1 MTLMVLLLIGAPFT
15 AHADAEPMP
24 IPVTVCYGFEC
35 GTRQDVQL
43 SLAQWSEIRELFTPN
58 ASSAE
63 HERNM
68 MRAAIAKMEDFT
80 GVLMGSADLGGNAAG
95 SGLPK
100 QMDCIDESTN
110 TTAYINLLQ
119 QNGLLIWH
127 EVAERRRRSK
137 WILDVHWTAVIREK
151 SSGQYYAVDSW
162 HLDNGKPPYIQ
173 RLEDWQAKKDFN

>member
-1 MTLMVLLLIGAPFT
+1 MALLLIGTPLT
-15 AHADAEPMP
+15 VLADAGFVPG
-24 IPVTVCYGFEC
+24 PVTVCYGFEC

-43 SLAQWSEIRELFTPN
+43 SSAQWSEIRGLFMPD

-63 HERNM
+63 HERNIL
-68 MRAAIAKMEDFT
+68 RAAIAKMEDFT
-80 GVLMGSADLGGNAAG
+80 GALTGSADLGGNVAG

-119 QNGLLIWH
+119 QNDLLIWH
-127 EVAERRRRSK
+127 DVAERRRRSK
-137 WILDVHWTAVIREK
+137 WIIDVHWTAVIREK

-162 HLDNGKPPYIQ
+162 YLDNGKPPYIQ